1 MKRVVRKSIALMV
14 IMLSLLALISL
25 LACSSGSGY
34 GNVATTTTSVASS
47 GNAVTLANFAFSP
60 ATLTVKVGTAVTW
73 TNKDSATHTVTSDS
87 GVFDSG
93 NVAVNATYSYTF
105 TKAGTYA
112 YHCSIHTSMKGT
124 VIAQ

>member
-124 VIAQ
+124 VIVQ